1 MAEISAVKER
11 GLRIRLEED
20 IRRMLLKNMTSM
32 NVEAIVALKQPLL
45 YDSSGI
51 NKTYIL
57 FILSYVICYATLC
70 AIASNCSI
78 HKTSNF
84 SIIFY

>member
-51 NKTYIL
+51 SKIYIL
-57 FILSYVICYATLC
+57 LNTDISHTHKIIVIFYRV
-70 AIASNCSI
+70 
-78 HKTSNF
+78 F